1 MGLSDVSPQCQATL
15 DSWCN
20 DPSHCPHAATH
31 GRLHARFD
39 RATMNPA
46 SAWRCYAEDTLSPDL
61 RSYVIGYAYC
71 TRQPGLQAMYIE
83 CRDVAEPTRVQVSS
97 TGASVALPVPA
108 SPSPSPSPLLS
119 PSPSPPLPVPPEIDL
134 RQWEA
139 LEPWTHEGVL
149 TVPAVQLPDS
159 WAPSPANELLAVHA
173 WRVGC
178 MEDYEAHR
186 KNLEKYTGNVSRRK
200 AFLKRHGLK
209 VLIQPEPKPNPK
221 PKPKPEPER

>member
-1 MGLSDVSPQCQATL
+1 MGLSDISPECQATL

-46 SAWRCYAEDTLSPDL
+46 SAWRCYAEDTLSPGL
-61 RSYVIGYAYC
+61 RSYSHGYAYC
-71 TRQPGLQAMYIE
+71 TRQSGLQEIYIE
-83 CRDVAEPTRVQVSS
+83 CRDVSEPTRVQVSS

-108 SPSPSPSPLLS
+108 SPSPSRSLPRS
-119 PSPSPPLPVPPEIDL
+119 PSPSSPLPIPPELDL

-139 LEPWTHEGVL
+139 LELWTHEGVHTL
-149 TVPAVQLPDS
+149 PAVQLPGS

-186 KNLEKYTGNVSRRK
+186 KKLKKYTGNVSRRK
-200 AFLKRHGLK
+200 AFLIRHGLK
-209 VLIQPEPKPNPK
+209 VLI
-221 PKPKPEPER
+221 